1 MADTIREFVA
11 SLGFKLDESSQRNF
25 VGALEGATL
34 RAKLLGDAIES
45 MARTVVDKVSQVAA
59 QFEQPYYQSQRL
71 GAAPTSIRAFTYA
84 VGQLGGS
91 VDSANA
97 SLNSFGAYIN
107 SLPKVKEA
115 LANNLGIPLKDTA

>member
-11 SLGFKLDESSQRNF
+11 SLGFKTDESSQRNF

-34 RAKLLGDAIES
+34 RAKLLGDAIEA
-45 MARTVVDKVSQVAA
+45 MARTVVNKVGEVATS
-59 QFEQPYYQSQRL
+59 FENLYYQSQRV
-71 GAAPTSIRAFTYA
+71 GASETSIRAFSYA
-84 VGQLGGS
+84 VDQLGGS
-91 VDSANA
+91 VESANS

-115 LANNLGIPLKDTA
+115 LANNLGIPLKD